1 MRHLGLSEVTV
12 AQIERARRVVPIV
25 SVQNRYNLTDR
36 EWEAEVDYSE
46 REGLAFLPW
55 FPLAAGALDESGP
68 LARVARRHGAT
79 PYQIAL
85 AWLLAR
91 SPAMLVIPGTSIGTA
106 SGGERRARRR
116 SSSRRRTWRSSRP
129 PPGRPAGTLPYCTFP
144 RSRHWVPSCSAA
156 PSSSPRS
163 CCSPPLRGGG
173 RPAAP
178 PAPCCSAPVR
188 GFSPSSARS
197 SCVSSSVVV
206 IDAGQVGVRHA
217 FGEVD
222 PQPLLPGVRFVTP
235 WSSVERFS
243 SREEQFPERSAQA
256 EQISALSSEQMGM
269 QVDVAVRWQ
278 IDPMQAPSIFREL
291 GGQEQ
296 IQNVVLNAIRNG
308 VRDGIVQYSI
318 NDIAQRNRIAGTMQ
332 AEVDSAL
339 VTQPRAGGEPFRIA
353 TVTAFF
359 LRDLQPP
366 PQVVQAIN
374 NKIAQEQQ
382 IATERHRVEVAQAPG
397 RAAAAPE
404 PDADGG
410 GADQAV
416 PRGAAGASHLEQRG
430 ADRADGGRDAG
441 AGHRGAAEESDAAV
455 VLSVIPERSEGAM
468 QHGPFTSLRDDRRP
482 TTSPACSGRTA

>member
-1 MRHLGLSEVTV
+1 LGSLMLGGAVLV
-12 AQIERARRVVPIV
+12 A
-25 SVQNRYNLTDR
+25 
-36 EWEAEVDYSE
+36 
-46 REGLAFLPW
+46 AFLL
-55 FPLAAGALDESGP
+55 FTAAAGRRASGGTAGP
-68 LARVARRHGAT
+68 MLLRTG
-79 PYQIAL
+79 
-85 AWLLAR
+85 AWLLT
-91 SPAMLVIPGTSIGTA
+91 VIGAFI
-106 SGGERRARRR
+106 
-116 SSSRRRTWRSSRP
+116 
-129 PPGRPAGTLPYCTFP
+129 
-144 RSRHWVPSCSAA
+144 V
-156 PSSSPRS
+156 
-163 CCSPPLRGGG
+163 
-173 RPAAP
+173 
-178 PAPCCSAPVR
+178 
-188 GFSPSSARS
+188 
-197 SCVSSSVVV
+197 VSSSIIV
-206 IDAGQVGVRHA
+206 INAGQVGVRHA

-222 PQPLLPGVRFVTP
+222 PQPLRPGVRVITP

-382 IATERHRVEVAQAPG
+382 IATERHRVEVARLQAEQQ
-397 RAAAAPE
+397 RLLNQTLTAEALTK
-404 PDADGG
+404 
-410 GADQAV
+410 QY
-416 PRGAAGASHLEQRG
+416 LEVLQELRT
-430 ADRADGGRDAG
+430 
-441 AGHRGAAEESDAAV
+441 SNNV
-455 VLSVIPERSEGAM
+455 VLIVPTEGGMPVLDIGA
-468 QHGPFTSLRDDRRP
+468 LRKNLTQR
-482 TTSPACSGRTA
+482 